1 MGFGAHANIVICT
14 VKTHSEVCNRSK
26 SRLKS
31 ELNDAS
37 MRRVESMILFQP
49 KDSSLELCS
58 QIRVQVAAPKMPP
71 T

>member
-26 SRLKS
+26 SR
-31 ELNDAS
+31 LNDAS